1 MLTEIATKQSRR
13 KDRTMS
19 TLAKV
24 CAALLLSLCAAR
36 VRAEPAQPTLT
47 ITAGT
52 ITNRLTAVELL
63 SRPDL
68 ASIQIPPHVDYDVSL
83 TLQAVPLLDLL
94 AAFPLERFDRL
105 EASAT
110 DGFVAQ
116 IPLAL
121 IEAGKTGGSIA
132 WIAVENPGH
141 PWPKLPGKDASAG
154 PFYLIWQYPERSQVV
169 NEQWPYML
177 EKLTAVQSPEL
188 RWPQLK
194 VNAALPA
201 DAPARLGEAVF
212 ATQCL
217 PCHRLNGGGAS
228 EIGPDLGQPTA
239 ATDYMTEPG
248 LRALV
253 RDPKSVRTWPQQQM
267 PAFPPTILP
276 DTDLNALIA
285 YLKQIASQWAR

>member
-1 MLTEIATKQSRR
+1 
-13 KDRTMS
+13 MS
-19 TLAKV
+19 TFTKL
-24 CAALLLSLCAAR
+24 CAALLLGLCAPR
-36 VRAEPAQPTLT
+36 VCAEPAQPTLT
-47 ITAGT
+47 ITAGSV
-52 ITNRLTAVELL
+52 TNHFTAAELL
-63 SRPDL
+63 SRTDL
-68 ASIQIPPHVDYDVSL
+68 ASIQIPPQVDYDVSL

-94 AAFPLERFDRL
+94 AAFPLERFDWL

-110 DGFVAQ
+110 DGFAAQ
-116 IPLAL
+116 IPLSL
-121 IEAGKTGGSIA
+121 IQAGKSGGSVA

-154 PFYLIWQYPERSQVV
+154 PFYLIWQYPERSQVAS
-169 NEQWPYML
+169 EQWPYML

-188 RWPQLK
+188 RWPQLG
-194 VNAALPA
+194 VNKALPA

-228 EIGPDLGQPTA
+228 EIGPDLGQPMA
-239 ATDYMTEPG
+239 ATEYMTEPG

-267 PAFPPTILP
+267 PAFPPTVLP
-276 DTDLNALIA
+276 ESDLNALIA
-285 YLKQIASQWAR
+285 YLNQIASQRGR